1 MRLSQKEK
9 EGSAL
14 DILTVLRVKEG
25 LWDGDLIGNRSLIG
39 GRNERGRKVGKEKRD
54 PRERLWLVALLLGS
68 PLPGVELPGARTT
81 SVLSSRTDKGQLNHR
96 VSQEIKIPSTPLGP
110 RGEKLTTC

>member
-39 GRNERGRKVGKEKRD
+39 GRNERGRKVGE
-54 PRERLWLVALLLGS
+54 ERPEGGALAAGS
-68 PLPGVELPGARTT
+68 PAGKPPAWSGA
-81 SVLSSRTDKGQLNHR
+81 SRSKDNLCSLKQDR
-96 VSQEIKIPSTPLGP
+96 QRAAESQGFS
-110 RGEKLTTC
+110 RNQNS